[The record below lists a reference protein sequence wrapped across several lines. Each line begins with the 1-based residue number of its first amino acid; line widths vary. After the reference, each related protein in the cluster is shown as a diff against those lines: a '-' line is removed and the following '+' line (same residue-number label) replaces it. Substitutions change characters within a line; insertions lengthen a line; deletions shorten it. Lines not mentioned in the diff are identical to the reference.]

1 MRAKN
6 NKSMRGKAKINGGGY
21 NQMRWV
27 VLLLAV
33 AVILPTVG
41 LLWFISQVVSNERLA
56 VRQKLITVYRE
67 QLTKMLHHPDKRL
80 SGYREL
86 LDSKEIQEHPY
97 SKKLFALGQNSLAA
111 LVVYNADG
119 RRIYP
124 LLSSGIGE
132 GLGSS
137 EDFKDAWE
145 LEFVENQS

>member
-1 MRAKN
+1 MRAQNYKF
-6 NKSMRGKAKINGGGY
+6 MRGKAKIDGG

-67 QLTKMLHHPDKRL
+67 QLGKMLHHPDKRL

-97 SKKLFALGQNSLAA
+97 RKKLFATGQNSLAA
-111 LVVYNADG
+111 LIVYAADG
-119 RRIYP
+119 QRIYP
-124 LLSSGIGE
+124 LLSSETGGAVE
-132 GLGSS
+132 SS
-137 EDFKDAWE
+137 ADFKDAW
-145 LEFVENQS
+145 